1 MDFPTASA
9 RLWQNT
15 GIDRCLG
22 CKPMS
27 QDSEQDLSKEE
38 RILRMMKR
46 VLTDVAKDTHTTPG
60 LKHALSDH
68 TIQGIRE
75 CLALIVAREQELA
88 EAAGRSMNMRPRYV
102 DEPKTNVSVKLDVD
116 AMKQGLKK
124 DR

>member
-1 MDFPTASA
+1 
-9 RLWQNT
+9 
-15 GIDRCLG
+15 
-22 CKPMS
+22 MS
-27 QDSEQDLSKEE
+27 QDNEESLSKEE

-60 LKHALSDH
+60 LKHALSEN

-88 EAAGRSMNMRPRYV
+88 EASGRGMNMRPRFI
-102 DEPKTNVSVKLDVD
+102 DEPKTKVSVKLDVD
-116 AMKQGLKK
+116 ALKQGLKK